1 MDEALALAREKADAR
16 PLPRVR
22 DLPCK
27 HPQGDGYFQFARNMI
42 KGGFKHYPAPAKC
55 VDAVQAATQKRFD
68 EGMAYE
74 REIFMNLMFTPE
86 CRAMRHLF
94 LAQRAASKI
103 ADVPSP
109 KQRLAGSL
117 AAMLHGLDQ
126 GVDMVRVHDVAE
138 TVQAVALWRALRH
151 STA

>member
-1 MDEALALAREKADAR
+1 MLFRSVGFGKNLDHNLAVLSELAL
-16 PLPRVR
+16 L
-22 DLPCK
+22 
-27 HPQGDGYFQFARNMI
+27 
-42 KGGFKHYPAPAKC
+42 KGLGVGVLLGVSRKSFI
-55 VDAVQAATQKRFD
+55 
-68 EGMAYE
+68 G
-74 REIFMNLMFTPE
+74 
-86 CRAMRHLF
+86 
-94 LAQRAASKI
+94 KI

>member
-1 MDEALALAREKADAR
+1 MLAWIPFLQPAPGVPGWWWALVFPLAFLMSMTWKSIRQDDMSRYWPAVLRMSVQVVLGMLGLALLVGVLLGVSRKSFI
-16 PLPRVR
+16 
-22 DLPCK
+22 
-27 HPQGDGYFQFARNMI
+27 G
-42 KGGFKHYPAPAKC
+42 
-55 VDAVQAATQKRFD
+55 
-68 EGMAYE
+68 
-74 REIFMNLMFTPE
+74 
-86 CRAMRHLF
+86 
-94 LAQRAASKI
+94 KI
-103 ADVPSP
+103 ADVPNP